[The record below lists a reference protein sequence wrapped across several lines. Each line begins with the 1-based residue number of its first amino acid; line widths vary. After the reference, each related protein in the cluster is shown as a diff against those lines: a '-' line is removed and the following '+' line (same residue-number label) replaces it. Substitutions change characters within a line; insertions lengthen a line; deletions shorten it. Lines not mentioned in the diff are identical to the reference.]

1 MNGSGVTSQPIFYL
15 FIAASVLLSLGYAW
29 GARRNKKILNGAMS
43 ALADIFKPK
52 DQQFTNI
59 GGLSGY
65 HANFIP
71 HRNRYIRRV
80 DATVTLLPRQ
90 SWLYLPVSKLI
101 RRFDRMYLVLH
112 LAPDVM
118 GTLSEGHIIEKG
130 YSTFHGAKIEN
141 ESRLSMET
149 ITWGGKTFFLYFESP
164 GVKADLERCMAMV
177 GEPGPLRHVALV
189 PEQDRMFLFMIP
201 RLGKVKDTVSTVHQW
216 FVQLLGSRR
225 SAGTPAE

>member
-1 MNGSGVTSQPIFYL
+1 MDGSGVTTQPVFYL
-15 FIAASVLLSLGYAW
+15 FIALSVLLSLGYAW
-29 GARRNKKILNGAMS
+29 GARRNKRILNQAFS
-43 ALADIFKPK
+43 DLAEIFKPK

-90 SWLYLPVSKLI
+90 SWLYLPISRLI
-101 RRFDRMYLVLH
+101 RRFDRLYMVLY
-112 LAPDVM
+112 LAPEAM
-118 GTLSEGHIIEKG
+118 GSLKEGHIIEKG

-141 ESRLSMET
+141 ESSLRRET
-149 ITWGGKTFFLYFESP
+149 ITWGGMTWFLYF
-164 GVKADLERCMAMV
+164 ADEEIKRALERCMESL

-189 PEQDRMFLFMIP
+189 PEQERMFLFMIP
-201 RLGKVKDTVSTVHQW
+201 RLGQVKPVVSSVHQW
-216 FVQLLGSRR
+216 FVQLLGSRNSTR
-225 SAGTPAE
+225 APAE